1 MSAPAGWYPTPEGH
15 ERYWDGSAWTEQ
27 VRSAD
32 PGPTE
37 PGPQDAGSAET
48 RVLPQQGGG
57 SDHSY
62 GGSGQDAGSSGGQGY
77 ASASGQGP
85 GAASGGSPQD
95 SGYSAPGYANQGY
108 GDQQGYGQQGYGQQ
122 GSGQQGYGQQGYNA
136 PGAGPAGYPAAGY
149 GTPGGQGY
157 GTPGYGAPGSVA
169 EPKKGKG
176 CLIAGIIAAVVV
188 VILALLAIWGIR
200 AFAKKA
206 DEVVSSF
213 SSAASEATSLPTDP
227 ATPSA
232 DTPDPTGTAPVTG
245 TIYNIGD
252 GFTVGEVSVAS
263 GWTLETDP
271 TLDWTTIEGMTVTSG
286 GTSTWWVRAVDAGG
300 VQLDETFCTSIEND
314 PEAACAPFF
323 EDVSGAAGVTVETAF

>member
-1 MSAPAGWYPTPEGH
+1 M
-15 ERYWDGSAWTEQ
+15 
-27 VRSAD
+27 
-32 PGPTE
+32 
-37 PGPQDAGSAET
+37 
-48 RVLPQQGGG
+48 
-57 SDHSY
+57 
-62 GGSGQDAGSSGGQGY
+62 
-77 ASASGQGP
+77 
-85 GAASGGSPQD
+85 
-95 SGYSAPGYANQGY
+95 
-108 GDQQGYGQQGYGQQ
+108 
-122 GSGQQGYGQQGYNA
+122 
-136 PGAGPAGYPAAGY
+136 
-149 GTPGGQGY
+149 
-157 GTPGYGAPGSVA
+157 A

-314 PEAACAPFF
+314 PEAACAPSSRTSAARQASPSRPPSDQPCGPLVGGADSGD
-323 EDVSGAAGVTVETAF
+323 ERDDTQVVAREPGREAEPYHDEVLGRHDVHPLSVVTLGPVGVRGQPRFHG